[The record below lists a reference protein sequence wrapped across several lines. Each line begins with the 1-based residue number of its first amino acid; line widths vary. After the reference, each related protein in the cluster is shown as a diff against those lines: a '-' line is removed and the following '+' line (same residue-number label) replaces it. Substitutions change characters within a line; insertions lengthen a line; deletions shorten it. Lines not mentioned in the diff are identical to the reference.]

1 MSCTLAVNNPRKI
14 MEKLGSAFQIVSFLT
29 RILTYPE
36 ALSILNVVIEEFF
49 FLCACKG
56 PVSAS
61 QLRPRKPV
69 LYIVSIHQV
78 SFLLN
83 HSMKCLAGT

>member
-1 MSCTLAVNNPRKI
+1 MAVSCTLAVNNPRKI

-49 FLCACKG
+49 FFMR
-56 PVSAS
+56 V
-61 QLRPRKPV
+61 
-69 LYIVSIHQV
+69 
-78 SFLLN
+78 
-83 HSMKCLAGT
+83 